1 MNRIKY
7 FTVFL
12 FSFFSFILVGN
23 ASGSASLTVSSTN
36 ITVGN
41 NVTAYINLKNVAAWN
56 LQITSSGAT
65 SGCSQKF
72 VDDSGTGKNINKTL
86 SVTCKSTS
94 TGIIKFILT
103 GDISSVDANNDIVS
117 TTVNVSRSITVSKPI
132 PKSSNNY
139 LKSLSV
145 EGAQLTPAFN
155 KNTLEYTVELEP
167 RTEKISVSAQVDDY
181 KASVSGTGEKE
192 VSEGINFIEV
202 VVTAENGTKR
212 TYVIKA
218 IVKELEPIEV
228 TVDGKKYN
236 VVRKEEELTSPL
248 LYEKTTTI
256 INEEEI
262 PAFYSDF
269 TKFTLVGLKDQE
281 GNIKLY
287 IYDEK
292 NNSYILYNEFE
303 FNKLILYVKEPD
315 QNVKI
320 PANYTK
326 TKIQINNSE
335 VIAYKLSDN
344 SKYALIYGMN
354 VATGEEHIYMYDSV
368 ENTIQ
373 RYYDE
378 EVNKLNKVINDYM
391 TIIIGL
397 IIFSSLSLIINI
409 FIIIRNRKIT
419 KKIAQFESN
428 LKKENTLSNSGG
440 K

>member
-292 NNSYILYNEFE
+292 NNSYTLYNEFE

-326 TKIQINNSE
+326 RKIQINNSE
-335 VIAYKLSDN
+335 VTAYKLSDN

-428 LKKENTLSNSGG
+428 LMKENTLSNSGG